1 MSAARISVVT
11 NTDMKKLGISQS
23 RALCMWV
30 TRRGTSASVT
40 SFGFKHGCT
49 RRFAAA
55 LRGEGLSAR

>member
-1 MSAARISVVT
+1 MSAARISAVT

-23 RALCMWV
+23 RALCIWV
-30 TRRGTSASVT
+30 TRRGPAESAT
-40 SFGFKHGCT
+40 TFGFKHGCT